1 MPRISTTKR
10 DRRKAVFAVNCAEK
24 LSNQWYYQITR
35 YFDRLNLSPLHIR
48 AKPSANQLAYRNLS
62 SLDKKLK
69 EAPLM
74 PWSTGFQLTLGQFVT
89 AAPGMDTSLAPATT
103 AGARTL
109 ALGSLNGGRHGLAG
123 NSGEQRNGRDRF
135 DGRIVGS
142 GEKCWVNNDPRI
154 TNELHKLR

>member
-1 MPRISTTKR
+1 MLKHGITGNQEQRMQSSKAITREKIIPLPRISTTKQ

-74 PWSTGFQLTLGQFVT
+74 PWLTGLPINSGAVRHRS
-89 AAPGMDTSLAPATT
+89 PGHGYVSGPGD
-103 AGARTL
+103 
-109 ALGSLNGGRHGLAG
+109 NGGSQNVGAG
-123 NSGEQRNGRDRF
+123 QPEWW
-135 DGRIVGS
+135 
-142 GEKCWVNNDPRI
+142 K
-154 TNELHKLR
+154 T